1 MIYLVG
7 KPLDHTKAMEQIYFE
22 LTAEYQFTT
31 FVTVFGLCWKAKK
44 YERGVTGAVT
54 RTIMAIVQ
62 RTDHALPGVQL
73 PS

>member
-1 MIYLVG
+1 MLLKIIINFAVA
-7 KPLDHTKAMEQIYFE
+7 DTKVTDQF
-22 LTAEYQFTT
+22 YQFTT

-44 YERGVTGAVT
+44 YERRVTGAVT

-62 RTDHALPGVQL
+62 RTDHALPCVQL